1 MISKASYLKWKEW
14 NIRNWYHTIAI
25 LEIIS
30 PHWYGAVLL
39 DLVMAEIKWKSEYL
53 SFKKL
58 PKDKILADKG
68 GHTFE
73 LFHKNK
79 KILEIISP
87 HCDIFGVQYC
97 STWFEVMAEIKWK
110 SPL

>member
-1 MISKASYLKWKEW
+1 M
-14 NIRNWYHTIAI
+14 
-25 LEIIS
+25 EIWWIFVI
-30 PHWYGAVLL
+30 PN
-39 DLVMAEIKWKSEYL
+39 
-53 SFKKL
+53 SFQ
-58 PKDKILADKG
+58 KDKILADKG